1 MGLVATSKLRKC
13 RKELAANNEYA
24 EAAKANL
31 EALSS
36 MIDDIDIDVPYF
48 KRNEGEKDLYI
59 IITSD
64 TGLCA
69 GYNNNVVTYLSNICK
84 DRKEDT
90 AIIAVGSRGLSYLK
104 RSGFTTIAEYVDIPD
119 VPSSKEVKIV
129 YEKAVNLFINKKVS
143 SINVIYTDFIS
154 PVKQEVKVEQILP
167 IEKIEGNS
175 SEQIVEP
182 DLNTVLKGS
191 LDIYLKGKLRNLML
205 NAKCSEQSSRMTAM
219 NGATKNANDI
229 LSALNLKFNRIRQS
243 IITQEISEI
252 VGGAEAQK

>member
-13 RKELAANNEYA
+13 RKELSANNEYA

-36 MIDDIDIDVPYF
+36 MVDDMDTDIPYF
-48 KRNEGEKDLYI
+48 KRNESGNELYI
-59 IITSD
+59 VITSD

-69 GYNNNVVTYLSNICK
+69 GYNNNVVAYLSNLCK
-84 DRKEDT
+84 NIKDDVS
-90 AIIAVGSRGLSYLK
+90 IIAVGSRGLSYLK

-119 VPSSKEVKIV
+119 VPSSKEIKLV

-143 SINVIYTDFIS
+143 SVNVVYTEFIS

-175 SEQIVEP
+175 SEQFVEP
-182 DLNTVLKGS
+182 DINIVLKDS
-191 LDIYLKGKLRNLML
+191 LDIYLKGKLRSLML
-205 NAKCSEQSSRMTAM
+205 SAKCSEQSSRMTAM
-219 NGATKNANDI
+219 DGATNNANDI
-229 LSALNLKFNRIRQS
+229 LADLNLKFNRIRQS